1 MSAATIAM
9 TQGLAKPR
17 RLEVDPM
24 LLFAVTGLLMLG
36 VIMVASASM
45 SISQQE
51 YGTPFHYLVRHC
63 MNIGVGLV
71 IAVMVLG
78 IPVMLWER
86 LSFLLLLLA
95 MALLVVVLIPGV
107 ARPINGAV
115 RWLQLGFLNLQVSEP
130 ARLLLMMYLSA
141 YMVRRGDEV
150 RQDFGGFLKPMLVIS
165 LASFLLL
172 LEPDFGATLVLLS
185 TSLAMLFIAGVKF
198 RYFILLILI
207 AGGAMASLALTS
219 EYRVRR
225 LMSFIDPWAD
235 PFGSGFQLTQSLIA
249 IGRGEWTGV
258 GLGAGVQ
265 KLFYLPEAH
274 TDFVFAV
281 TAEELGLVGVL
292 CILGMYML
300 LVWRAFKIAINAARA
315 EMQFAAYLAFGIGFW
330 MGLQALIN
338 IGVNMGALPTKGL
351 TLPLMSY
358 GGSSILITLV
368 ALAVLFRVNHETSAV
383 GRSAVTA
390 RPSGSRGRLSRGRR
404 S

>member
-9 TQGLAKPR
+9 TQGMAKPR

-51 YGTPFHYLVRHC
+51 FGTPFHYLIRHC
-63 MNIGVGLV
+63 TNICLGLV

-86 LSFLLLLLA
+86 ISFLLLLLA
-95 MALLVVVLIPGV
+95 LGLLVVVLVPGV

-165 LASFLLL
+165 LACFLLL

-281 TAEELGLVGVL
+281 TAEELGLLGVV
-292 CILGMYML
+292 CILSMYML

-315 EMQFAAYLAFGIGFW
+315 ELQFGAYLSFGIGFW
-330 MGLQALIN
+330 LGLQALIN

-390 RPSGSRGRLSRGRR
+390 PAAGRRGRLSRGR